1 MIDHL
6 PALVVVVPLMSAPL
20 CVLLRHAGLA
30 WAIALVASAATF
42 AMTVTMVSQIFGG
55 EPLRY
60 FMGGWPPPW
69 GIEFRLDTL
78 GSVLLLLISGTATLV
93 ALYARASVAQEIRRE
108 SHALFYAAYLL
119 CLTGLLGIVMTGD
132 AFNLFVF
139 LEISSIATYALISTA
154 SDRRALWAA
163 FQYLIMGTVGASFI
177 LIGIA
182 ALYVVSGTLNMTDLA
197 RFMPQLADA
206 RIVRMG
212 FAFLVIGASIKLALF
227 PLHLWLPNAYTHAP
241 SAVSAFIAA
250 TASKV
255 AAYVLLRFFY
265 TVFGADFSFNVMPL
279 GQVLMMLSLAA
290 AVWGSVIA
298 IVQTDV
304 KRLLAYSS
312 VAQVGYIMLGVSFNN
327 EQGLAAAI
335 VHLFNHGLMK
345 GALFMGVGCVVYR
358 TASSAF
364 SDFAGIGRRMPWTF
378 SAAAIAGASLVG
390 VPMTAGFISKWN
402 LLQAALSAGLWPVA
416 VVIVLSS
423 LLAVVYVWRVIE
435 AGFFRTPGP
444 KAAQATEAPLSMLAP
459 LWALAL
465 ANLYFGIQTDLTW
478 GLAMRAAIQLLAG
491 T

>member
-1 MIDHL
+1 MTDHL

-42 AMTVTMVSQIFGG
+42 AMAVIMVGQTFGG

-93 ALYARASVAQEIRRE
+93 AVYARASVAQEIDRE

-119 CLTGLLGIVMTGD
+119 CLTGLLGIAMTGD

-279 GQVLMMLSLAA
+279 GEVLMMLSLAA
-290 AVWGSVIA
+290 AVWGSIMA

-312 VAQVGYIMLGVSFNN
+312 VAQVGYIMLGVSINN

-335 VHLFNHGLMK
+335 VHLFNHGMMK
-345 GALFMGVGCVVYR
+345 GALFMAVGCVVYR

-416 VVIVLSS
+416 VIIVFSS
-423 LLAVVYVWRVIE
+423 LLAVVYVWRVVE
-435 AGFFRTPGP
+435 AGFFRAPGP

-459 LWALAL
+459 LWLLAL

-478 GLAMRAAIQLLAG
+478 GLAMQAAIQLLAG

>member
-1 MIDHL
+1 MTEHL

-30 WAIALVASAATF
+30 WAIALAASAATF
-42 AMTVTMVSQIFGG
+42 AITALLVGQTFGG

-93 ALYARASVAQEIRRE
+93 AMYARASVAQEIRRE

-119 CLTGLLGIVMTGD
+119 CLTGLLGIAMTGD

-182 ALYVVSGTLNMTDLA
+182 ALYVMSGTLNMIDLA

-206 RIVRMG
+206 RMARLG

-250 TASKV
+250 TATKL

-265 TVFGADFSFNVMPL
+265 TVFGAEFSFNVMPL
-279 GQVLMMLSLAA
+279 GEILMMLSLAA
-290 AVWGSVIA
+290 AVWGSVMA

-312 VAQVGYIMLGVSFNN
+312 VAQIGYIMLGVSLNN
-327 EQGLAAAI
+327 EQGLAASI

-345 GALFMGVGCVVYR
+345 GALFMVVGCVVYR

-364 SDFAGIGRRMPWTF
+364 VDFAGIGRRMPWTF

-402 LLQAALSAGLWPVA
+402 LLQASLSAGLWPVA
-416 VVIVLSS
+416 AVIVLSS
-423 LLAVVYVWRVIE
+423 LLAVVYVWRVVE
-435 AGFFRTPGP
+435 AGFFRAPGA
-444 KAAQATEAPLSMLAP
+444 KAAQATEAPLSMLVP
-459 LWALAL
+459 LWVLAL

-478 GLAMRAAIQLLAG
+478 GLAMQAAIQLLAG